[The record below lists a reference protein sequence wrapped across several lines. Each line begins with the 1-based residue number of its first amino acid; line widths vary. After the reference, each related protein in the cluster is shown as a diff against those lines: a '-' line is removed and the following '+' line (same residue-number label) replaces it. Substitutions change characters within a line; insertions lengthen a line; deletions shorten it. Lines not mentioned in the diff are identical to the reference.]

1 VSNGIRGS
9 PHLRGALAIGA
20 PGILNCRG
28 LRMTDAR
35 PLTPSRWCIVVADA
49 AGPEWLVPDD
59 SHAQWAPVQYCG
71 LGEPTTMLQKALHR
85 AARISHATRVVATV
99 AEAHRSRWQQALW
112 FTRPEHRYVSEFP
125 GWSSV
130 TTAAAVLS
138 IAARAPTA
146 LVTILPARCYVAD
159 EWTLTIA
166 LHRALSERTVLAD
179 SIVTLGM
186 VGADTDVDENY
197 LLPGASNGRSTVA
210 VSGIAQ
216 RPVEWVTRHLVRQGA
231 LVASDIYIGQANRLA
246 LLLSK
251 YWPAVT
257 HKLLDSLT
265 RSITPGAENR
275 IPPSLAREALHVAP
289 RMSWD
294 RPPRIPLRVLRVAH
308 CGWSGLR
315 SPRAIER
322 IVTSQPNSLHACRPN
337 RAYKSS
343 AIELGHAT

>member
-1 VSNGIRGS
+1 
-9 PHLRGALAIGA
+9 
-20 PGILNCRG
+20 
-28 LRMTDAR
+28 
-35 PLTPSRWCIVVADA
+35 
-49 AGPEWLVPDD
+49 
-59 SHAQWAPVQYCG
+59 
-71 LGEPTTMLQKALHR
+71 MLQKALHR
-85 AARISHATRVVATV
+85 AARISHATRVVVTV

-337 RAYKSS
+337 RTYKSS

>member
-1 VSNGIRGS
+1 
-9 PHLRGALAIGA
+9 
-20 PGILNCRG
+20 
-28 LRMTDAR
+28 MTDAR

-71 LGEPTTMLQKALHR
+71 LGEPTTMLQKTLHR
-85 AARISHATRVVATV
+85 AGRISHATRVLVTA

-112 FTRPEHRYVSEFP
+112 FTRPEHRYVSDFP
-125 GWSSV
+125 GWSSL

-138 IAARAPTA
+138 IAAQAPDA

-197 LLPGASNGRSTVA
+197 LLPVASNGQPTVA
-210 VSGIAQ
+210 VSGIAR
-216 RPVEWVTRHLVRQGA
+216 RPMERVARHLSRRGA
-231 LVASDIYIGQANRLA
+231 LVASDIYIGHAGTLA
-246 LLLSK
+246 LLLSR
-251 YWPAVT
+251 YWSAAT
-257 HKLLDSLT
+257 HALLEHLT
-265 RSITPGAENR
+265 SSTMPGVENR
-275 IPPSLAREALHVAP
+275 IPASLALEALHVAP

-308 CGWSGLR
+308 CGWSGIR

-322 IVTSQPNSLHACRPN
+322 IVTSQPNSSN
-337 RAYKSS
+337 RAYGSS
-343 AIELGHAT
+343 AIEHGHAR